1 MWYFSYS
8 RTKNMTM
15 TVLPHFWLHMR
26 QDGTVIYCSIGDE
39 EMDYLRSQAQ
49 PFVTHID
56 GLLRQLDNLMI

>member
-1 MWYFSYS
+1 
-8 RTKNMTM
+8 MTM